1 MPIWN
6 KKEAKPAR
14 PPPPPS
20 YSYDELIDHR
30 LPGYFEVINEK
41 CMFIFVDFF
50 FFNLIIYN
58 LLL

>member
-50 FFNLIIYN
+50 FYFNN
-58 LLL
+58 L